1 MGSILGMGV
10 LLKPMIGSSSSY
22 FGVGV
27 LFEFLGA
34 VLMIQ
39 GREVFGKRHRR
50 NLILSL
56 KLFLGGVVGGAML
69 GAMFTVALNTA
80 AIGNAPASPEMVTQL
95 VTGILMGGLVGGAVA
110 GIAQVLFTYSL
121 QRTLGRILLFTAYSS
136 NLIISMF
143 LLSLTLNG
151 IAAVADR
158 SVATGRYN
166 FGKYNPAQV
175 QAFLAKPQPL
185 QILVLIPLVL
195 YTVAFYMAWLRINR
209 SDASTATS
217 SVPDPFAS
225 EGTLGTREK

>member
-1 MGSILGMGV
+1 
-10 LLKPMIGSSSSY
+10 
-22 FGVGV
+22 
-27 LFEFLGA
+27 
-34 VLMIQ
+34 
-39 GREVFGKRHRR
+39 
-50 NLILSL
+50 
-56 KLFLGGVVGGAML
+56 
-69 GAMFTVALNTA
+69 
-80 AIGNAPASPEMVTQL
+80 
-95 VTGILMGGLVGGAVA
+95 
-110 GIAQVLFTYSL
+110 
-121 QRTLGRILLFTAYSS
+121 
-136 NLIISMF
+136 MF

-217 SVPDPFAS
+217 SVPVPFAS